1 MGVWVDRQSASFLG
15 KPLQSTGF
23 PPHFFITADMQEHT
37 STYYESSSYDLSNYE
52 WRKGRYSCRLTKSIF
67 VRRWSN
73 SGAGLRRNADELA
86 KQAIYS
92 INKAFAGN
100 MEFELRSSW
109 QGTSCDSQYQANE
122 FGATLY
128 KELNVRVDPKFSVVI
143 WDLSHWLNIRDDKIG
158 RSGNFLRN
166 VVNRSK
172 NIHSMFNRG
181 KMLSS
186 AMAIARSKGVK
197 LKMTQGNCATRFW
210 SSQYRQFLN
219 IIDGFE
225 VYAQAFREFGY
236 SEMKEYEILGKDF
249 VIDLCIVA
257 DVMEIAMDLM
267 VRVQSLALPYWK
279 ICTWWPKLK
288 SFLQNLKDE
297 ETEKLSLQHH
307 CQILKCTSRISQL
320 NQCLKVSN

>member
-23 PPHFFITADMQEHT
+23 PPHFFITADK
-37 STYYESSSYDLSNYE
+37 STPQRITNQAVMICPIMNGERVAIPVDLPKVYSSEGGATAGL
-52 WRKGRYSCRLTKSIF
+52 
-67 VRRWSN
+67 V
-73 SGAGLRRNADELA
+73 SGANADELA

-100 MEFELRSSW
+100 MEFELRSSM

-197 LKMTQGNCATRFW
+197 LKMTQGNAP
-210 SSQYRQFLN
+210 Q
-219 IIDGFE
+219 D
-225 VYAQAFREFGY
+225 FGHP
-236 SEMKEYEILGKDF
+236 S
-249 VIDLCIVA
+249 IVNFSTS
-257 DVMEIAMDLM
+257 LM
-267 VRVQSLALPYWK
+267 ALRYTLKHLENFDTVR
-279 ICTWWPKLK
+279 
-288 SFLQNLKDE
+288 
-297 ETEKLSLQHH
+297 
-307 CQILKCTSRISQL
+307 
-320 NQCLKVSN
+320 